1 MIRLIYEQLSTCS
14 KMNKLVQT
22 KLNQQIES
30 DFFTSRYGLYK
41 NNEIYSCC
49 NNKQETVKHLF
60 IECNYTKIKEFRNS
74 LSYKINKTVKARLG
88 KIHNIPGYFV
98 KTSYMN
104 KQNSI
109 DTSR

>member
-1 MIRLIYEQLSTCS
+1 
-14 KMNKLVQT
+14 MNKLVQT

-30 DFFTSRYGLYK
+30 DFFTSRYKLYK

-60 IECNYTKIKEFRNS
+60 IECNHTKIKEFKDS
-74 LSYKINKTVKARLG
+74 LPHKINKIVKARLG
-88 KIHNIPGYFV
+88 KIHNILGYFV
-98 KTSYMN
+98 KTNYTN

-109 DTSR
+109 DTNK